1 MKIILLILLVC
12 QLNVIK
18 EDVLLVV
25 ARGDD
30 DSFTGNIFAY
40 INNNN
45 IYIYKSI
52 YPSCYHVVPDHGGPQ
67 EFGWVMGLTYAASMN
82 FQP

>member
-45 IYIYKSI
+45 IYINLSI
-52 YPSCYHVVPDHGGPQ
+52 RLVIMSYQITAVRRNLDG
-67 EFGWVMGLTYAASMN
+67 
-82 FQP
+82 